1 MDYVTHCH
9 PIKNIRSPELLM
21 KVIMRGF
28 DNKKK
33 SRQQHVHVRSYTSEV
48 IRQGCYSVPTIHCMY
63 KN

>member
-1 MDYVTHCH
+1 MQFVIKNPEGFLMDYVTHCH
-9 PIKNIRSPELLM
+9 PIQNIRSPELLM

-48 IRQGCYSVPTIHCMY
+48 IR
-63 KN
+63 

>member
-9 PIKNIRSPELLM
+9 PIQNIRNPELLM

-48 IRQGCYSVPTIHCMY
+48 IR
-63 KN
+63 

>member
-9 PIKNIRSPELLM
+9 PIQNIRIPELLI

-33 SRQQHVHVRSYTSEV
+33 SRQQHVQVRSYMSEV
-48 IRQGCYSVPTIHCMY
+48 I
-63 KN
+63 K